1 MKRIRFTQKQ
11 LEILSAI
18 KNLTDDKIPATSANI
33 MSELSYVCK
42 RDALGHS
49 MKILLDAGF
58 IEKTGRVKVSLK
70 NTSVTFGLTT
80 EGAAYL

>member
-18 KNLTDDKIPATSANI
+18 KNLTTEGTPATAANI
-33 MSELSYVCK
+33 REELSYPCK

-49 MKILLDAGF
+49 LKILIDAGF
-58 IEKTGRVKVSLK
+58 LEKTGRVKVSLK
-70 NTSVTFGLTT
+70 HTSVTFGLTT
-80 EGAAYL
+80 EGATYL